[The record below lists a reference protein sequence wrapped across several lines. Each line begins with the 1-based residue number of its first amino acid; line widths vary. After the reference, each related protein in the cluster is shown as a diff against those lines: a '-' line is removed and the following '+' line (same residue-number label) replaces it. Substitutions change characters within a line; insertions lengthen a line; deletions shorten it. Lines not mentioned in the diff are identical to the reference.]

1 LVELKQI
8 VTDIH
13 TLNVLEI
20 MNNHYKNNGELC
32 CQICLAY
39 MTEEEYDCGGG
50 ECADCRDEGENEFAQ
65 V

>member
-1 LVELKQI
+1 
-8 VTDIH
+8 
-13 TLNVLEI
+13 